1 MPSTRAVPFICGR
14 AHNDKENR
22 MSATT
27 IPHRRAAALLAL
39 SFIGCI
45 VAAHAADAKPALAAK
60 PTLSDVIKASAPS
73 DWRPLDPSRTLYME
87 LPAGRVVIELAPAFA
102 PQTVANIETLVRE
115 HYFDGLA
122 VIRSQD
128 NFVAQW
134 GDADEA
140 HPKSLGTAKEKVA
153 AEFTVPMSAA
163 QHFVRQRDSD
173 GYAPQIGHA
182 DGMPAGRDPKTRTT
196 WLAHCYGMVGVGRD
210 NDSDS
215 GNGSGLY
222 AVTGHGPRQL
232 DRNIT
237 LVGRVVSGMDLLSTL
252 PRGRR
257 GAAQSWRSVD
267 QGRRR
272 LYRLVQ
278 RADTGAPD
286 RQVSPRIAAPARAA
300 TDSARP
306 RMDLSPASAGAGPG
320 RNPAAGSYPAMRS
333 AARRPVI
340 IAA

>member
-102 PQTVANIETLVRE
+102 PQTVANIETLARE

-128 NFVAQW
+128 NYVAQW

-140 HPKSLGTAKEKVA
+140 HPKALGTAKEKVP
-153 AEFTVPMSAA
+153 AEFTVPMTAA
-163 QHFVRQRDSD
+163 QHFVRQRDVD

-210 NDSDS
+210 SWTATS
-215 GNGSGLY
+215 RWS
-222 AVTGHGPRQL
+222 AASSPAWTCC
-232 DRNIT
+232 
-237 LVGRVVSGMDLLSTL
+237 
-252 PRGRR
+252 RR
-257 GAAQSWRSVD
+257 CR
-267 QGRRR
+267 
-272 LYRLVQ
+272 
-278 RADTGAPD
+278 
-286 RQVSPRIAAPARAA
+286 AAPGRWASMKSRSS
-300 TDSARP
+300 TRRSRRCGWRP
-306 RMDLSPASAGAGPG
+306 TCPRP
-320 RNPAAGSYPAMRS
+320 S
-333 AARRPVI
+333 AASSK
-340 IAA
+340 

>member
-1 MPSTRAVPFICGR
+1 
-14 AHNDKENR
+14 

-39 SFIGCI
+39 SFISCI
-45 VAAHAADAKPALAAK
+45 VAAHAADAQPALAAK

-252 PRGRR
+252 PRGTGPLGFYEKPEQYTPIKTLRL
-257 GAAQSWRSVD
+257 AADVPEAERSQLEVM
-267 QGRRR
+267 R
-272 LYRLVQ
+272 
-278 RADTGAPD
+278 
-286 RQVSPRIAAPARAA
+286 
-300 TDSARP
+300 TDSATYTAAVEAQRN
-306 RMDLSPASAGAGPG
+306 RGGPWTKV
-320 RNPAAGSYPAMRS
+320 AAGYIDLCNAPI
-333 AARRPVI
+333 PVRQI
-340 IAA
+340 GK